1 MEVIM
6 RITLD
11 IDSDLLEQV
20 LRTTEAPSRSEAVEI
35 AMKEFLRTRCREGLS
50 KLIENYEE
58 FDLTLKEL
66 EKMRIDS

>member
-1 MEVIM
+1 M

-20 LRTTEAPSRSEAVEI
+20 LRTTEAPSRSMAVEI
-35 AMKEFLRTRCREGLS
+35 AMKEFLRTRRREELG

-58 FDLTLKEL
+58 LDLTLEEL

>member
-1 MEVIM
+1 M

-20 LRTTEAPSRSEAVEI
+20 LRTTEAPSRSKAAEI